1 MTTLVRALTLKKMK
15 TCAMSVIRA
24 TTASPPTP
32 TPTRA
37 ARRTQSLARASSSW
51 SNENDET
58 KTTMVMSRGS
68 SGSEKRDRIF
78 NAATGIAVASAPT
91 SFAAD
96 ERFAAASSSA
106 SGSGDPIAGAAF
118 AIAVVL
124 LVIITGGMGY
134 IALRE
139 ALDRNEEKLAREEEE
154 RKIRVVEA
162 NRGRFGDKASSKSRL
177 TPSQR
182 AAKEIGDEG
191 SPSEN
196 RRERRKREREERR

>member
-1 MTTLVRALTLKKMK
+1 MMMQKRKGCEKK
-15 TCAMSVIRA
+15 
-24 TTASPPTP
+24 
-32 TPTRA
+32 
-37 ARRTQSLARASSSW
+37 
-51 SNENDET
+51 
-58 KTTMVMSRGS
+58 
-68 SGSEKRDRIF
+68 DRIF
-78 NAATGIAVASAPT
+78 NTAATGCVAVASAPPA
-91 SFAAD
+91 FAAD
-96 ERFAAASSSA
+96 DQFTAGAA
-106 SGSGDPIAGAAF
+106 SGDPIAGAAF

-162 NRGRFGDKASSKSRL
+162 NRGRFGDKPNKSATRL

-191 SPSEN
+191 SVASEN

>member
-1 MTTLVRALTLKKMK
+1 MLMTKSKGCEKK
-15 TCAMSVIRA
+15 
-24 TTASPPTP
+24 
-32 TPTRA
+32 
-37 ARRTQSLARASSSW
+37 
-51 SNENDET
+51 
-58 KTTMVMSRGS
+58 
-68 SGSEKRDRIF
+68 DRIF
-78 NAATGIAVASAPT
+78 NTAATGCVAVASAPPA
-91 SFAAD
+91 FAAD
-96 ERFAAASSSA
+96 DQFTAGAA
-106 SGSGDPIAGAAF
+106 SGDPIAGAAF

-162 NRGRFGDKASSKSRL
+162 NRGRFGDKPNKSATRL

-191 SPSEN
+191 SVVSEN

>member
-1 MTTLVRALTLKKMK
+1 MMLTLSSL
-15 TCAMSVIRA
+15 SVSTTHARIRSTNASTTRA
-24 TTASPPTP
+24 T
-32 TPTRA
+32 
-37 ARRTQSLARASSSW
+37 RRTTSPARASSST
-51 SNENDET
+51 SNESDDT
-58 KTTMVMSRGS
+58 KMLTKSKGC
-68 SGSEKRDRIF
+68 EKKDRIF
-78 NAATGIAVASAPT
+78 NTAATGCVAVTSAPPA
-91 SFAAD
+91 FAAD
-96 ERFAAASSSA
+96 DQFTAGAA
-106 SGSGDPIAGAAF
+106 SGDPIAGAAF

-162 NRGRFGDKASSKSRL
+162 NRGRFGDKPNKSATRL

-191 SPSEN
+191 SVSEN
-196 RRERRKREREERR
+196 RRERRKREREEQR

>member
-1 MTTLVRALTLKKMK
+1 
-15 TCAMSVIRA
+15 
-24 TTASPPTP
+24 
-32 TPTRA
+32 
-37 ARRTQSLARASSSW
+37 
-51 SNENDET
+51 
-58 KTTMVMSRGS
+58 
-68 SGSEKRDRIF
+68 
-78 NAATGIAVASAPT
+78 
-91 SFAAD
+91 
-96 ERFAAASSSA
+96 
-106 SGSGDPIAGAAF
+106 
-118 AIAVVL
+118 
-124 LVIITGGMGY
+124 MGY

-191 SPSEN
+191 LPSEN